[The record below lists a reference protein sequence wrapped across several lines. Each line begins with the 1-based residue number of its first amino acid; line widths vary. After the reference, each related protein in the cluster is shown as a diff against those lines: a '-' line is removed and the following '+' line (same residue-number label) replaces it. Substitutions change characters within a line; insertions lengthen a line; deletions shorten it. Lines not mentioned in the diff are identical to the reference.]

1 MAIDPSI
8 ALGIRPL
15 QLADPLAQ
23 YSQFAQIQNAQ
34 NQNALAQYQLGAAQ
48 RAEEIDRITNEAY
61 KNSLTSEGG
70 INYNMLAANLSRGG
84 AGKLVPAV
92 LAAKTEQ
99 EVKAANLAKTQAET
113 EKLARESRD
122 AKFKALGTGLLRG
135 MSNPD
140 DATLESIFGDLDSNG
155 IDTKNIRQQFAQIPD
170 LKTRQDVIRNY
181 ALSNKEGIEALK
193 FVSPKTEK
201 FDLDGKVV
209 VLDLN
214 PNSPT
219 YKQEIKGFEK
229 TVSPSALL
237 TSQTAIRGQ
246 DIGAATTE
254 RGQDIV
260 AATAAAGQASTAATA
275 AARLAAPSELS
286 KLQAERDA
294 LPIGDPRREEFN
306 KKIAK
311 ETEKSEPA
319 RYQEWKLLKDQG
331 YKGSFQDWIK
341 EQATLTRP
349 PGTNISIVNTPTAKS
364 LSEPVGKMAET
375 SLAKAQGAAESMES
389 ANQIRAALNAGN
401 VIAGPLAGARTKFA
415 QVLEMAGIGDKE
427 KLANTR
433 NAIQGLAS
441 MTLASRADLKG
452 QGQITDM
459 ETKLLER
466 AKSADIGDLTIGE
479 LHQIVNTAQKVSN
492 RLWSNHQTLLKTM
505 EGDPEAASARKY
517 YAPTGSIPE
526 ALGDQTSSKPS
537 GKDNR
542 QSLNDIFG
550 RKKP

>member
-155 IDTKNIRQQFAQIPD
+155 IDTKSIRQQFAQIPD

-275 AARLAAPSELS
+275 AARLEADVKNWDRMDLLARDQLAAQIENWD
-286 KLQAERDA
+286 KLDARAKATLQESVRSTNLQDARARATLAETIRNNNLVQARA
-294 LPIGDPRREEFN
+294 
-306 KKIAK
+306 
-311 ETEKSEPA
+311 SEPKYDSTA
-319 RYQEWKLLKDQG
+319 GGFAYPPSKENPQG
-331 YKGSFQDWIK
+331 KFVP
-341 EQATLTRP
+341 LT
-349 PGTNISIVNTPTAKS
+349 GVD
-364 LSEPVGKMAET
+364 GKPLTE
-375 SLAKAQGAAESMES
+375 AQGNSVAYGIRMKE
-389 ANQIRAALNAGN
+389 AN
-401 VIAGPLAGARTKFA
+401 
-415 QVLEMAGIGDKE
+415 GILE
-427 KLANTR
+427 KLASEGTER
-433 NAIQGLAS
+433 SAIGAGAPYGVGGVVNLLTANPKQQQVQQAKLNFITAILRKESGA
-441 MTLASRADLKG
+441 AIG
-452 QGQITDM
+452 QDEFEKEDKKYFPQ
-459 ETKLLER
+459 
-466 AKSADIGDLTIGE
+466 IGDSSEVL
-479 LHQIVNTAQKVSN
+479 AQKKQA
-492 RLWSNHQTLLKTM
+492 RQTAIKAM
-505 EGDPEAASARKY
+505 EIQAGPGAKEIQKFAPGGETSAAPVTPKIGAVVDGYKFKGGNPGDPKNWEK
-517 YAPTGSIPE
+517 
-526 ALGDQTSSKPS
+526 Q
-537 GKDNR
+537 
-542 QSLNDIFG
+542 
-550 RKKP
+550 